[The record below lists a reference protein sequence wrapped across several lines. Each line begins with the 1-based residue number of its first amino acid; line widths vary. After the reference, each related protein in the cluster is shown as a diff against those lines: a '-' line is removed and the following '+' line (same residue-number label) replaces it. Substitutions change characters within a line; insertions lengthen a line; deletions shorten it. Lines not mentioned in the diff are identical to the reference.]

1 MTPLALLFTIAA
13 IGVSETVYLIR
24 TRVRFEKP
32 ICPIGEQCVAVLTST
47 YSRLFLLP
55 NDVWGF
61 LFYIV
66 SAAIA
71 AFLVIGIAPMAFW
84 YVVLKI
90 AVAAGALFSLFLTYL
105 QWRVIK
111 AWCFWCVMSAFTV
124 WLMGAIL
131 ITSNFFNI

>member
-13 IGVSETVYLIR
+13 IGVSETVYLIK
-24 TRVRFEKP
+24 TRARFEAP
-32 ICPIGEQCVAVLTST
+32 VCPIGENCAVVLTST

-55 NDVWGF
+55 NDVWGL

-84 YVVLKI
+84 YLVLKI
-90 AVAAGALFSLFLTYL
+90 AIAAGALFSLFLTYL

-111 AWCFWCVMSAFTV
+111 AWCFWCMMSAFTV

-131 ITSNFFNI
+131 ITSNLLRI